1 MLKSFKASTKQGYQS
16 QPGIRRI
23 RLGTFALRVMCPHI
37 VPRGNSCPPVGLIAF
52 PARRAKEGTMR
63 SPKKAVV
70 DDFLLIDALVA
81 LGVLAMPAESS
92 R

>member
-1 MLKSFKASTKQGYQS
+1 
-16 QPGIRRI
+16 
-23 RLGTFALRVMCPHI
+23 
-37 VPRGNSCPPVGLIAF
+37 
-52 PARRAKEGTMR
+52 MR